1 LKKAVLA
8 LVIAGSLIGG
18 TTTGFAATKPTV
30 KPAKSGAEGTA
41 SHEMSENSTTQKS
54 EAKTTT
60 KAKKAKHAKKAK
72 AAKAAV
78 TK

>member
-1 LKKAVLA
+1 MKKAVLA

-41 SHEMSENSTTQKS
+41 THEMSENSKTQKS

-60 KAKKAKHAKKAK
+60 MAKAKHSKKAKKA
-72 AAKAAV
+72 AAK
-78 TK
+78 